1 MWATFLATLAD
12 RWRTSAFR
20 LTAIFGALF
29 VVWVIV
35 LLGITYWQ
43 TAGYMT
49 RQVDQILNV
58 ESENFRRTDVAQLV
72 SRINASVA
80 NDERHIF
87 LYGLFA
93 ADGAWRAGNLQSPPR
108 DLPEDGDIHHISA
121 RDSGVKYD
129 TASEVRALAI
139 SVAGG
144 QLLVIGRDVAQLDEF
159 RHIVL
164 RAFVW
169 GAIATIGLTLL
180 GGLIVSVGPLRR
192 IAQIRQVSQAIIA
205 GDIKMR
211 LPFSPSGDE
220 LDMLAGI
227 VNTMLDQVEQL
238 MAEAKGVGDNIAH
251 DLRTPLT
258 RLRALLYRAQQR
270 TDTADK
276 HRPMLEQAIAET
288 DALLV
293 RFRALQRISEIED
306 RHRRAAFTHVDLAPV
321 LRQIVDLY
329 EPLAEEKNIIVTMA
343 TEAVTHVLGDAELLF
358 EALSNLVDNA
368 IKFTPDNGRI
378 ELRLAQTDAGPKI
391 EISDSGPGIAA
402 DEREAVL
409 QRFYRSERSRQ
420 LPGSGLGL
428 SLVSAIVRLHGFTL
442 ELGDAERGLRVSLLC
457 APRVVHSLSAA

>member
-1 MWATFLATLAD
+1 MATLAD

-49 RQVDQILNV
+49 RQVDQILRV
-58 ESENFRRTDVAQLV
+58 ESENFRRSGEAQLAAKV
-72 SRINASVA
+72 TASVA

-93 ADGAWRAGNLQSPPR
+93 ADGAWRAGNLESPPR
-108 DLPEDGDIHHISA
+108 DLPEDGEIHHISG

-129 TASEVRALAI
+129 TSSEVRALAI
-139 SVAGG
+139 RVAGG

-159 RHIVL
+159 RRIVF

-169 GAIATIGLTLL
+169 GAIATILLTLL
-180 GGLIVSVGPLRR
+180 GGLALSVGPLRR
-192 IAQIRQVSQAIIA
+192 IAQIRQTAQTIIA
-205 GDIKMR
+205 GNIKNR
-211 LPFSPSGDE
+211 LPLAQRGDE

-227 VNTMLDQVEQL
+227 VNTMLDQIEQL
-238 MAEAKGVGDNIAH
+238 MAEAQGVGDNIAH

-258 RLRALLYRAQQR
+258 RLRALLYRAEQR
-270 TDTADK
+270 TDLTDE

-288 DALLV
+288 DALLA
-293 RFRALQRISEIED
+293 RFRALQRIAEIED
-306 RHRRAAFTHVDLAPV
+306 RHRRAAFTQIELESV
-321 LRQIVDLY
+321 LRQIRDLY
-329 EPLAEEKNIIVTMA
+329 EPLAEEKNIALTLA
-343 TEAVTHVLGDAELLF
+343 CEAVANVLGDAELLF
-358 EALSNLVDNA
+358 EALSNLIDNA
-368 IKFTPDNGRI
+368 IKFTPSDGRI
-378 ELRLAQTDAGPKI
+378 EMRLLQADGGAKI
-391 EISDSGPGIAA
+391 EITDSGPGIAA
-402 DEREAVL
+402 NERDAVL
-409 QRFYRSERSRQ
+409 QRFYRSENSRQ

-442 ELGDAERGLRVSLLC
+442 EFDDAEHGLRVSLLC
-457 APRVVHSLSAA
+457 WPRVVVV

>member
-1 MWATFLATLAD
+1 MATLAD

-29 VVWVIV
+29 VLWVIV

-49 RQVDQILNV
+49 RQVDQILRV
-58 ESENFRRTDVAQLV
+58 ESENFRRTDAAQLV

-139 SVAGG
+139 RVAGD

-159 RHIVL
+159 RRIVF

-169 GAIATIGLTLL
+169 GAIATIVLTLL
-180 GGLIVSVGPLRR
+180 GGLVLSVGPLRR
-192 IAQIRQVSQAIIA
+192 IAQIRQVAQTIIA
-205 GDIKMR
+205 GNIKTR
-211 LPFSPSGDE
+211 LPLAQRGDE

-227 VNTMLDQVEQL
+227 VNVMLDQVEQL

-258 RLRALLYRAQQR
+258 RLRALLYRAQQG
-270 TDTADK
+270 ADPSDE
-276 HRPMLEQAIAET
+276 HRPMLQQAIAET
-288 DALLV
+288 DALLA
-293 RFRALQRISEIED
+293 RFRALQRIAEIED
-306 RHRRAAFTHVDLAPV
+306 RQRRAAFTQVDLGPV
-321 LRQIVDLY
+321 MRQIVDLY
-329 EPLAEEKNIIVTMA
+329 EPLADEKNIAVSMTA
-343 TEAVTHVLGDAELLF
+343 EAVTSVHGDAELLF

-368 IKFTPDNGRI
+368 IKFTPRDGRI
-378 ELRLAQTDAGPKI
+378 VLHLAQTEAGPKI

-402 DEREAVL
+402 DERDVVL

-420 LPGSGLGL
+420 TPGSGLGL
-428 SLVSAIVRLHGFTL
+428 SLVAAIVRLHGFTL
-442 ELGDAERGLRVSLLC
+442 EFDDAAHGLRVSLLC
-457 APRVVHSLSAA
+457 WPRVVVA